1 MTDPMELTPFEWTM
15 LADGQGRSI
24 TFPIHLTFSG
34 EFDPSALR
42 PAVLSAVR
50 RHSLLCANVAFVG
63 SVLALLVTGQM
74 LSIAAKIGFISL
86 CGIASRNGILLMNH
100 YLHLVKHEGETWSK
114 EMIVRAGKERLAPVL
129 MTALTSGTVS
139 YTHLTLP
146 TILLV

>member
-74 LSIAAKIGFISL
+74 LSIACLLYTSPSPRDQRG
-86 CGIASRNGILLMNH
+86 SRMP
-100 YLHLVKHEGETWSK
+100 SS
-114 EMIVRAGKERLAPVL
+114 A
-129 MTALTSGTVS
+129 
-139 YTHLTLP
+139 
-146 TILLV
+146 